1 MDELKLQ
8 RLLKKFCEERHWQE
22 FHTLRNIATALS
34 VEASELLEIFQWMN
48 KDLDL
53 KKEKEIKNQI
63 SDEVADIMLY
73 LLRFCDLADI
83 DLETACAQKIKKN
96 KKKYPVKLAK
106 GKSTKYNK
114 LKKT

>member
-8 RLLKKFCEERHWQE
+8 RLLRKFCEERHWRE

-48 KDLDL
+48 NDLDL
-53 KKEKEIKNQI
+53 KKEKEIKKQI

-83 DLETACAQKIKKN
+83 NLETACEQKLKKN
-96 KKKYPVKLAK
+96 KKRYPVKLAK

-114 LKKT
+114 LKKA

>member
-1 MDELKLQ
+1 MEK
-8 RLLKKFCEERHWQE
+8 
-22 FHTLRNIATALS
+22 
-34 VEASELLEIFQWMN
+34 EASELLEIFQWKN
-48 KDLDL
+48 KDINL
-53 KKEKEIKNQI
+53 KKEKEIKIQI

-83 DLETACAQKIKKN
+83 DLETACEQKIKKN
-96 KKKYPVKLAK
+96 KNKYPVKLAK